1 MTEAVTW
8 SQAELMT
15 KVARLSAEQGM
26 RQAEIGRRLNLSQ
39 ASVSRLLSRA
49 RDAGILRVHVVPPH
63 GVHADVEDEL
73 QRRFGLDDVVVVD
86 AAPPGVDAASDLGA
100 RAAEY
105 LQATLGGE
113 GAIGVSS
120 WSTTLLAAAAT
131 MGPPQPA
138 AKAHRSRV
146 VVQLVGGHGDPQVQ
160 AQAVRLLILLAQATR
175 GEPMSLPAPG
185 VLGSAPARDALMADR
200 ALEPILNSWAQVTV
214 ALVGIGSVDPSPLV
228 RDSGNAW
235 GPADRQELASAGA
248 VGDICFRFFDAS
260 GNPVS
265 SALDERVVGISL
277 DDFRRIPRRGGV
289 GGGLHKV
296 PAIRGALSGGL
307 LTTLVTDTDTARAI
321 LDEGRV

>member
-15 KVARLSAEQGM
+15 KVARLSVEQGL
-26 RQAEIGRRLNLSQ
+26 RQAEIGRKLNLSQ
-39 ASVSRLLSRA
+39 ATVSRLLSRA

-63 GVHADVEDEL
+63 GVHADVEDEI

-86 AAPPGVDAASDLGA
+86 TAPPGVDAASDLGA

-120 WSTTLLAAAAT
+120 WSTTLLAAAAA
-131 MGPPQPA
+131 MGPPTPA
-138 AKAHRSRV
+138 KTQGSRA

-185 VLGSAPARDALMADR
+185 VLGSAPARDALMADP
-200 ALEPILNSWAQVTV
+200 ALEPILNSWARVTV

-235 GPADRQELASAGA
+235 GPSEGQQLASAGA
-248 VGDICFRFFDAS
+248 VGDICFRFFDAA
-260 GNPVS
+260 GNPVA
-265 SALDERVVGISL
+265 SALDERVVGIAL
-277 DDFRRIPRRGGV
+277 DDFRHIPRRV
-289 GGGLHKV
+289 AVAGGLHKV

-321 LDEGRV
+321 LDDGRD

>member
-15 KVARLSAEQGM
+15 KVARLSAEQGL

-39 ASVSRLLSRA
+39 ATVSRLLSRA
-49 RDAGILRVHVVPPH
+49 RDAGILRVQVVPPH

-73 QRRFGLDDVVVVD
+73 QLRFGLDDVVVVD
-86 AAPPGVDAASDLGA
+86 TAPPGVDAASDLGA

-113 GAIGVSS
+113 GDIGVSS
-120 WSTTLLAAAAT
+120 WSTTLLAAAAA
-131 MGPPQPA
+131 MGPPYP
-138 AKAHRSRV
+138 AKAQRSRA

-185 VLGSAPARDALMADR
+185 VLGSAPARDALMADP
-200 ALEPILNSWAQVTV
+200 ALESIVNSWARVTV

-277 DDFRRIPRRGGV
+277 DDFRLIPRRVGV
-289 GGGLHKV
+289 AGGLHKV

-307 LTTLVTDTDTARAI
+307 LTTLVTDTDTARAV
-321 LDEGRV
+321 LDGGRV